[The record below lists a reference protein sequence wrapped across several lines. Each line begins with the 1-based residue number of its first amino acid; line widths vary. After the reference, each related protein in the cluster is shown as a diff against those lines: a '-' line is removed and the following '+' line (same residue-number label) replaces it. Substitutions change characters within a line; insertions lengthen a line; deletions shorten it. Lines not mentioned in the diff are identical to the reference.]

1 MVYLILSDIHANW
14 EALAAVLR
22 HAEGRYQAICCL
34 GDMVGY
40 GADPNAVTDWV
51 RVNVPSVIRG
61 NHDKACCGLEDPVHF
76 NPIARHAVEWTREV
90 LSAENRDYLWNLPAG
105 PADLGD
111 FLMVHGSILDEDQYL
126 IDAQDA
132 IPQLNAATG
141 RLVFFGHTHVQGGF
155 LSRLVESSP
164 PNGAV
169 PGRTTIRIPPGEGQL
184 LNPGSVGQPRDSQ
197 WRAAYALFNS
207 DERTVE
213 FVRCPYDLET
223 AQRKIR
229 EAGLPRPLADRLAEG
244 R

>member
-14 EALAAVLR
+14 EALEAVLR

-51 RVNVPSVIRG
+51 RANVPRVIRG

-90 LSAENRDYLWNLPAG
+90 LSDENRDYLWNLPAG

-111 FLMVHGSILDEDQYL
+111 FLIVHGSILDEDQYL

-132 IPQLNAATG
+132 IPQLNAASG

-184 LNPGSVGQPRDSQ
+184 LNPGSVGQPRDGDP
-197 WRAAYALFNS
+197 RAAFAIY
-207 DERTVE
+207 DEDRRVLTMRRVAYP
-213 FVRCPYDLET
+213 VAA
-223 AQRKIR
+223 AQKRVLD
-229 EAGLPRPLADRLAEG
+229 AGLPASLAHRLALG